1 MQHEDSTAEDWLT
14 ARLASTLGYAGAAF
28 IPLVFAVAV
37 IDADFLPVARR
48 LTAIYGA
55 VILAFLGGIQWGL
68 ALKSRI
74 TRVRLRRLVASVMPS
89 LWSVAALT
97 TPIALSCLILTVGFV
112 GLLVYE
118 FYERADA
125 VYPEWYLPL
134 RLRLTAF
141 ITVGLAGSLL
151 VPGVNL

>member
-1 MQHEDSTAEDWLT
+1 MQRDDSIAEDWLT
-14 ARLASTLGYAGAAF
+14 TRLASSLGYAGAAF
-28 IPLVFAVAV
+28 IPLLFAVAV

-74 TRVRLRRLVASVMPS
+74 PRIRLRRLVASVMPS

-97 TPIALSCLILTVGFV
+97 TSINLSCLVLSVGFA

-118 FYERADA
+118 YLERGDD
-125 VYPEWYLPL
+125 VYPLWYLPL

-151 VPGVNL
+151 V